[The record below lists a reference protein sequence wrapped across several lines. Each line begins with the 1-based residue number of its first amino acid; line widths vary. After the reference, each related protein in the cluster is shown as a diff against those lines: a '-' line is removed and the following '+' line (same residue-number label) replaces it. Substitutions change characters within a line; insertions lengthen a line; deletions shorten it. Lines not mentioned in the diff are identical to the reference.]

1 MKIQNAQF
9 VTGVIGENNILY
21 DETPH
26 IAFVG
31 RSNVGKST
39 SINSLLERKKLVKTG
54 RTPGKTRE
62 INFFR
67 VQSDEYEDVYFVD
80 LPGYGYAK
88 LPKNEREKLKNMIEW
103 YISHPASDLAL
114 VVVIIDAK
122 AGLTDFDKQMFAL
135 MDQSKKD
142 YILAVNKI
150 DKLNQKAINQL
161 KKEIKEIIPNAE
173 TGKNV
178 FYYSAF
184 KNKNVHLLRDT
195 LFAGLKK
202 KEKEEI

>member
-1 MKIQNAQF
+1 MRIIKILKAQF
-9 VTGVIGENNILY
+9 KTGVVGEKEIMY
-21 DETPH
+21 DGIPH

-39 SINSLLERKKLVKTG
+39 TINALLERRKLVKTG
-54 RTPGKTRE
+54 NTPGKTRE
-62 INFFR
+62 INFF
-67 VQSDEYEDVYFVD
+67 VITTDEKEDVYFVD

-88 LPKNEREKLKNMIEW
+88 VSKNDRQRLRSIIEW
-103 YISHPASDLAL
+103 YISHPASDLEL

-122 AGLTDFDKQMFAL
+122 AGLTDFDKQMLAL
-135 MDQSKKD
+135 INQSNKN

-150 DKLNQKAINQL
+150 DKLNQKDINKL
-161 KKEIKEIIPNAE
+161 KREIKINIPNSE

-184 KNKNVHLLRDT
+184 KNKNVHLLRDA
-195 LFAGLKK
+195 LFNGLN
-202 KEKEEI
+202 EKS

>member
-1 MKIQNAQF
+1 MKILDAQF
-9 VTGVIGENNILY
+9 VTGIVDERDVMY
-21 DETPH
+21 DGIPH
-26 IAFVG
+26 IAFIG

-39 SINSLLERKKLVKTG
+39 TINVLLGRKKLVKTG

-62 INFFR
+62 INFFKISPHTT
-67 VQSDEYEDVYFVD
+67 QDVYFVD

-88 LPKNEREKLKNMIEW
+88 VSKTDRQRLQNLIEW
-103 YISHPASDLAL
+103 YITHPASDLEL

-135 MDQSKKD
+135 MDHAGKN
-142 YILAVNKI
+142 YILAVNKV
-150 DKLNQKAINQL
+150 DKLNQKAINKL
-161 KKEIKEIIPNAE
+161 KKEIKVDVPNAE

-184 KNKNVHLLRDT
+184 KNKNVHLLREA
-195 LFAGLKK
+195 LFGGLRG
-202 KEKEEI
+202 KE